1 MVQISNLVS
10 GTRVPM
16 GESVCFASRPVR
28 VNSPVMERTWSFK
41 GPVNSPHPIKPVAVV
56 ISDVAFVD

>member
-1 MVQISNLVS
+1 MVQLSNLVS

-28 VNSPVMERTWSFK
+28 VNSPVMERIWSFK
-41 GPVNSPHPIKPVAVV
+41 GPVNFLHPIKTVTAV